1 MSTRGLT
8 RTYPVCLAGGILAPH
23 MSFRILCLGDIVGRP
38 GRQAVHQLLPGL
50 VRQHQVDLVVANAEN
65 IAGGSGI
72 TQNLFQKLRSYGVDV
87 VTLGDHV
94 YKKLDIVGAMQN
106 SERIVRPANLSTAAA
121 GRAFTVMTTNAGVSV
136 GVFCLLG
143 RIYMNLPADDPFA
156 AADRVLSQLPRHVRI
171 CVCDIHAEATSEK
184 VAMGHWLDGRC
195 SVIFGTHT
203 HIPTADAHI
212 LPGGSAYIT
221 DLGMC
226 GPYDS
231 VLGRRKDRVVKYMTT
246 NMPQS
251 FDVATGD
258 VRLCG
263 ALAEVDL
270 ETGRAISITRIEA
283 QGENADHA
291 YDADDA
297 RPKPAEA

>member
-1 MSTRGLT
+1 M
-8 RTYPVCLAGGILAPH
+8 PI
-23 MSFRILCLGDIVGRP
+23 RILCLGDIVGRP
-38 GRQAVHQLLPGL
+38 GRQVVHQRLPEL
-50 VRQHQVDLVVANAEN
+50 VRQHKVDLVIANAEN

-72 TQNLFQKLRSYGVDV
+72 TQNLFHKIRSYGIDV

-94 YKKLDIVGAMQN
+94 YKKLDIAPTLQT
-106 SERIVRPANLSTAAA
+106 SERIVRPANLAASAA
-121 GRAFTVMTTNAGVSV
+121 GRTFTVVTTNNGVSV

-143 RIYMNLPADDPFA
+143 RIFMNLPSDDPFA
-156 AADRVLSQLPRHVRI
+156 AADRVLSQIPRHVNVV
-171 CVCDIHAEATSEK
+171 VCDMHAEATSEK
-184 VAMGHWLDGRC
+184 VAMGHWLDGRT
-195 SVIFGTHT
+195 SLVFGTHT
-203 HIPTADAHI
+203 HIPTADAKI
-212 LPGGSAYIT
+212 LAQGTGYIS

-231 VLGRRKDRVVKYMTT
+231 VLGRRKDRVVKFMTT

-263 ALAEVDL
+263 VLAEIDPD
-270 ETGRAISITRIEA
+270 TGRTLSIERIEV

-297 RPKPAEA
+297 RPPRVSAE

>member
-1 MSTRGLT
+1 MPL
-8 RTYPVCLAGGILAPH
+8 
-23 MSFRILCLGDIVGRP
+23 RILCLGDIVGRP
-38 GRQAVHQLLPGL
+38 GRQVVHQKLPGV
-50 VRQHQVDLVVANAEN
+50 VRQHSVDLVIANAEN

-72 TQNLFQKLRSYGVDV
+72 TQNLFHKLRSYGVDV

-94 YKKLDIVGAMQN
+94 YKKLEITPTLET
-106 SERIVRPANLSTAAA
+106 SERILRPANLSSHAA
-121 GRAFTVMTTNAGVSV
+121 GRPFTVVTTNSGISV

-156 AADRVLSQLPRHVRI
+156 AADRVLEQIPRSVKV
-171 CVCDIHAEATSEK
+171 CVCDMHAEASSEK

-195 SVIFGTHT
+195 SLVFGTHT
-203 HIPTADAHI
+203 HIPTADAKV
-212 LPGGSAYIT
+212 LPGGTAYIS
-221 DLGMC
+221 DLGMT

-251 FDVATGD
+251 FDVATSD

-263 ALAEVDL
+263 ALAEIDA
-270 ETGRAISITRIEA
+270 ETGRAISIQRIEV
-283 QGENADHA
+283 QGENSDHA

-297 RPKPAEA
+297 KPPRAHGD